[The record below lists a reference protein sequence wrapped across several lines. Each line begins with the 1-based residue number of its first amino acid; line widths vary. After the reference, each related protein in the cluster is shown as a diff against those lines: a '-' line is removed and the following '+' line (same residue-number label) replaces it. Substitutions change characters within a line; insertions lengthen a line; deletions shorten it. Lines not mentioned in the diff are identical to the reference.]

1 MEAAREEMLKKTC
14 RHEDT
19 PRRTW
24 KARTNCRVD
33 AALPVAE
40 MAKDPPL
47 ANRHIRQAEI
57 NPAVGCARSR
67 TA

>member
-1 MEAAREEMLKKTC
+1 MEAARKENAKKTC
-14 RHEDT
+14 RHEET

-24 KARTNCRVD
+24 NARANCRVD
-33 AALPVAE
+33 AALLVAV